1 MAAQRSATA
10 NLYAK
15 ATYLPEPDRRKKIAL
30 CLSGGGFR
38 AALFHLGV
46 LRRLN
51 ELDVLSRLSTIT
63 SVSGGGIA
71 AARLAHTHGIWSTGR
86 ASDDVW
92 EREIA
97 ASVRGFA
104 AKNLS
109 GVPVA
114 AGWVFLRTN
123 VGVNLLACGLKPIT
137 DLQ

>member
-63 SVSGGGIA
+63 AVSGGGGA
-71 AARLAHTHGIWSTGR
+71 AAP
-86 ASDDVW
+86 
-92 EREIA
+92 
-97 ASVRGFA
+97 
-104 AKNLS
+104 
-109 GVPVA
+109 PVA
-114 AGWVFLRTN
+114 AA
-123 VGVNLLACGLKPIT
+123 GVSWRGRAPAGALARGSLPVR
-137 DLQ
+137 